1 MHEIS
6 SAKWHIFELG
16 PDRVGIV
23 VLNSLRT
30 ANRLNAILTR
40 YDDSVR
46 FANEDEPLFIAA
58 KSQMARVAA
67 VLRIKQLPGWA
78 QA

>member
-16 PDRVGIV
+16 ADRVGIV
-23 VLNSLRT
+23 VLGSLRT

-40 YDDSVR
+40 YDSTVR
-46 FANEDEPLFIAA
+46 FSDADEPLFIATKA
-58 KSQMARVAA
+58 QMARVAA
-67 VLRIKQLPGWA
+67 VLRIRQLPAWA
-78 QA
+78 R